1 MDGSPNHK
9 IKLNFSLHIFCKTNI
24 CFKSRHPL
32 NIRLTLARVSLS
44 DKAFTV
50 FLILSPLFNL
60 QSVQGLNPHSPALKS
75 GTQLACCGINLRGM
89 IYRSNWC
96 PECPYSVFT
105 FQIIVAVEKKE
116 VPQLEKLYQRGLENG
131 VKDLKILDSKEIKDV
146 EPYCEVR
153 IYL

>member
-105 FQIIVAVEKKE
+105 FLDYSGCRKE
-116 VPQLEKLYQRGLENG
+116 RGT
-131 VKDLKILDSKEIKDV
+131 SA
-146 EPYCEVR
+146 
-153 IYL
+153 